1 MTFGQHLKILTISV
15 PERTTL
21 APLIRHK
28 FHPPALVCC
37 LVNQSWCHARDRGVE
52 EMYHPVCNCTQ
63 QCIRIALGCQRGLIL
78 CSVVHKCWFSIV
90 PTRCQDCAVLCQRG
104 LVLCS
109 VVPMRFSIVQC
120 CAQVLVE
127 YCANEVPR
135 LYSVVPTR
143 FGIV

>member
-1 MTFGQHLKILTISV
+1 MSSNTTASWPHRPCSCTIFRKCWAFGQSSCYAHQHLFGVLQINLS
-15 PERTTL
+15 TL
-21 APLIRHK
+21 
-28 FHPPALVCC
+28 LVMGM
-37 LVNQSWCHARDRGVE
+37 SR
-52 EMYHPVCNCTQ
+52 PVCNCTQ